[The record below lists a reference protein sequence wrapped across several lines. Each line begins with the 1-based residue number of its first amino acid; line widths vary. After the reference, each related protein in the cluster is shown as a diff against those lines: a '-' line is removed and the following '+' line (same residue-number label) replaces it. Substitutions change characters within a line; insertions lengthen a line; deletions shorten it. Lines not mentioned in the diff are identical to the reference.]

1 MNDDFDDDTWL
12 EEKPKE
18 GKRGKSSA
26 EDTLRRRLALLSLL
40 PTVGQPGLDV
50 GTITA
55 RLESSGFSC
64 GERTVLRD
72 LKEIRNGSIW
82 HAAGVALVST
92 PDPLKGNAQRWT
104 HAGMHKPSPLRTPT
118 GEEAMLLVL
127 ITQELQ
133 ALLPGSAVDTLSTY
147 APATNDVLQRPGHTM
162 HAAYRRKICNV
173 PEGPL
178 TIAPP
183 VGSDHIREV
192 NEALLRDE
200 KIDVRYYAVSRRR
213 ESAYRLHPVGM
224 VRKGLF
230 FWLIAFKE
238 EAPGRTGKDAR
249 MFRMDRIRSVTRCE
263 NDPVARGL
271 PELKDVVDSGL
282 LGYFPKDL
290 VKLSLRSAPCEAGNQ
305 LIDNYRD
312 TPFSHDQRIVK
323 LPEGGYLLEASVRH
337 TRELEWML
345 QGQAHLLEVV
355 APEDLR
361 QTLQRF
367 AASVADRYPPAAA

>member
-1 MNDDFDDDTWL
+1 MKNDIDDETWSD
-12 EEKPKE
+12 EAPSK
-18 GKRGKSSA
+18 GKKGKSGA
-26 EDTLRRRLALLSLL
+26 EATLRRRLALLSLL
-40 PTVGQPGLDV
+40 PTIDQPGLDV
-50 GTITA
+50 GTITV
-55 RLESSGFSC
+55 RLERGGFSYD
-64 GERTVLRD
+64 ERTVQRD
-72 LKEIRNGSIW
+72 LRAIMEDSIW
-82 HAAGVALVST
+82 HAAGVAIVST
-92 PDPLKGNAQRWT
+92 PDPLQPNTKRWT

-127 ITQELQ
+127 IAQELQ
-133 ALLPGSAVDTLSTY
+133 ALLPGSAVDTLSAY
-147 APATNDVLQRPGHTM
+147 APATDDVLRRPGHVM
-162 HAAYRRKICNV
+162 HAAYRRKICHV

-183 VGSDHIREV
+183 VGSDHLREV

-200 KIDVRYYAVSRRR
+200 KIDVRYFAVSRNR

-271 PELKDVVDSGL
+271 PELKDVIDSGL

-290 VKLSLRSAPCEAGNQ
+290 VTLSLRSAPCEAGNQ

-312 TPFSHDQRIVK
+312 TPLSHDQRIVE

-367 AASVADRYPPAAA
+367 AASVADRYPPGQA